1 MQQEYSFLIKVLLY
15 HNSLVESMSDGHVLS
30 YEELVV
36 YAMTRYDYLK
46 EQNSSQYKMVRNF
59 CSQVLELSPESNIGQ
74 ELQRLIDIWLTMRT
88 NLYRLKVK
96 LAEKAEM
103 WLVMKKIGYRIYSL
117 QMPEILYIP
126 VHCIQSPFWTK

>member
-1 MQQEYSFLIKVLLY
+1 MQQEYSSLIKDLLY

-59 CSQVLELSPESNIGQ
+59 CSQVLELSPEYNISQ
-74 ELQRLIDIWLTMRT
+74 ELQRLIDIRLTMRT

-103 WLVMKKIGYRIYSL
+103 WLVMKKIGY
-117 QMPEILYIP
+117 
-126 VHCIQSPFWTK
+126 